1 MNFEIKK
8 EKNLLTKIILL
19 SISIGSFMNFNV
31 LEAKNVDDFR
41 TDEYKAMGEN
51 VLDAIN
57 TAGAYAQGYTGK
69 GVILGICDFP
79 INFNNLEFREKNNS
93 GMLNEANNGIYNWQI
108 LSHGTAV
115 AGVVAANKNNQGMH
129 GVAFDANIQGVT
141 NADEYENDGLD
152 FLIRENFWEEF
163 LDRQDIKIINNS
175 WGADNYLSNVNNR
188 EEYEK
193 FFYDYISAYSAYN
206 QIKKIVNKDKLLI
219 FSAGNDGH
227 TMPSVE
233 NVLPIWDNSLSNN
246 IINVTASNASF
257 FQKENDIFK
266 VTSGALAMFSDLAQY
281 AEDRTLTAPGVF
293 MNTTYSNGGYIKDSG
308 TSLAAPLVTGVG
320 GLVQEA
326 FPYLGGKQIGDILL
340 STANNQIVN
349 TDGFFMTW
357 QIGYNFI
364 NIFYTN
370 DEYGK
375 KAQEKSIEDLAEF
388 YYEHNTNLINVMGV
402 KSKDEFLS
410 LVKEYDNV
418 GAVKEFVDTPMEAL
432 FGQGMVDAEKAVK
445 GLGVI
450 NVRRLTSEDISNDY
464 TVAGKKE
471 KQALYKVD
479 TQGYNSIWSND
490 IKEIRAGYIAENPLG
505 ENNKDFNGK
514 DNDIKDLHDRY
525 IYYKENWID
534 RPLYDK
540 YVVERYIEDFNN
552 NIQNSGLLG
561 LHAGLIKD
569 GEGILNLTGNN
580 TYQGSSIVKD
590 GTLQI
595 DGSIKGDAYSID
607 KGILTGKGLIE
618 GDVYNN
624 SKISAG
630 SYGSI
635 DTLKIKGNLSG
646 DGEILVNTDGE
657 KFNVISVGNI
667 ADISNMNVKAGQ
679 KAAPNITNKFVDA
692 NNLILV
698 TGLNQEQEF
707 SGLLN
712 AKIELSGNEGILT
725 TIANNNTKVYDET
738 FKAINSMYSSLN
750 SNQQSKM
757 YDLYALDTNQAT
769 TALKEITG
777 GFHMN
782 MAHDI
787 IKNRDVVTAVEKQT
801 NLDRADS
808 LWILNTKHWQNV
820 DDINAQGY
828 SLTIGKD
835 FTNNDKNYNGILFSY
850 SENSLGDN
858 LNSGEYDNY
867 SLGLYAGTKNRANT
881 LTGYLSYGVQNNNV
895 TRNIPMLDKVAKSD
909 YDSNVLGLGMKYAYD
924 LDYGKEHQWHIAPY
938 GKIDMAHYKQNDFQ
952 ESNADLYNQK
962 INDYSDNYLAGE
974 VGVEFNR
981 KEESGNYGIKLGYK
995 RLVSGANQDM
1005 KVTFVQ
1011 DKTNTGY
1018 TINGVEESKDHLV
1031 LAGYID
1037 KQLSDKWS
1045 VAGQIEQDWSSNS
1058 NELSTSINF
1067 NYQF

>member
-1 MNFEIKK
+1 MNFS
-8 EKNLLTKIILL
+8 T
-19 SISIGSFMNFNV
+19 

-51 VLDAIN
+51 VLDVIN
-57 TAGAYAQGYTGK
+57 AAGAYAQGYTGK
-69 GVILGICDFP
+69 GVILGICDWP
-79 INFNNLEFREKNNS
+79 INFENLEFKEKNNS
-93 GMLNEANNGIYNWQI
+93 GMLNEANNGIYNWQE
-108 LSHGTAV
+108 LSHGTLV
-115 AGVVAANKNNQGMH
+115 AGVVSADKNEQGMH
-129 GVAFDANIQGVT
+129 GVAFDANIQGIAHA
-141 NADEYENDGLD
+141 NKYESDSLE
-152 FLIRENFWEEF
+152 FLPRENMWKEF

-175 WGADNYLSNVNNR
+175 WGTNYYLSNIKNK

-193 FFYDYISAYSAYN
+193 FFNDYSNAGLIYN
-206 QIKKIVNKDKLLI
+206 QIKKVVDKDKLLV
-219 FSAGNDGH
+219 FSAHNYGH
-227 TMPSVE
+227 TMPAIES
-233 NVLPIWDNSLSNN
+233 VLPIWDNSLSNN

-257 FQKENDIFK
+257 FQKENDQFK

-281 AEDRTLTAPGVF
+281 AEDRTLTAPGTSIK
-293 MNTTYSNGGYIKDSG
+293 TTYPNGGYINENG
-308 TSLAAPLVTGVG
+308 TSFSAPMVTGVG

-340 STANNQIVN
+340 STANNKITN
-349 TDGFFMTW
+349 TDGFFITW
-357 QIGYNFI
+357 QSEYDFI

-375 KAQEKSIEDLAEF
+375 KAQEKSIEDLAGF
-388 YYEHNTNLINVMGV
+388 YYEHNTKLINDVTGI
-402 KSKDEFLS
+402 KNKDEFLYW
-410 LVKEYDNV
+410 VKEYDNV

-445 GLGVI
+445 GLGAI
-450 NVRRLTSEDISNDY
+450 NVRRLTSEDISDAY
-464 TVAGKKE
+464 TIAGKKE

-479 TQGYNSIWSND
+479 TQGYNSIWSNN

-505 ENNKDFNGK
+505 ENNKDFNNT
-514 DNDIKDLHDRY
+514 DSDIKDLHDRY
-525 IYYKENWID
+525 IYYKKNWID

-540 YVVERYIEDFNN
+540 YVVERYIDDFNN

-590 GTLQI
+590 GILQI

-618 GDVYNN
+618 GNVYNN

-635 DTLKIKGNLSG
+635 DTLKIKGNLLG

-679 KAAPNITNKFVDA
+679 KAAPNITNKFIDA
-692 NNLILV
+692 NNLILS
-698 TGLNQEQEF
+698 TDLNQEQEF

-712 AKIELSGNEGILT
+712 AKIELSENEGILT
-725 TIANNNTKVYDET
+725 TIANNNTEVYDET
-738 FKAINSMYSSLN
+738 FKAINSMYNSLN
-750 SNQQSKM
+750 GNQQSKM
-757 YDLYALDTNQAT
+757 YDLYALERNQAT

-801 NLDRADS
+801 NLDRDDS

-820 DDINAQGY
+820 DNINAQGY
-828 SLTIGKD
+828 SLTVGKD
-835 FTNNDKNYNGILFSY
+835 FNNNDKSYNGILFSY
-850 SENSLGDN
+850 SKNSLGDN
-858 LNSGEYDNY
+858 LDSGEYDNY
-867 SLGLYAGTKNRANT
+867 SLGLYAGRKNRANI
-881 LTGYLSYGVQNNNV
+881 LTGYLSYGMQNNNV
-895 TRNIPMLDKVAKSD
+895 TRNIPTLNKVAKSD

-924 LDYGKEHQWHIAPY
+924 LDYGKEHQWHITPY
-938 GKIDMAHYKQNDFQ
+938 GKIDMAHYMQNGFQ

-974 VGVEFNR
+974 VGVELNR
-981 KEESGNYGIKLGYK
+981 KEESGIYGVKLGYK

-1011 DKTNTGY
+1011 DKTSTDY
-1018 TINGVEESKDHLV
+1018 TINSVEESKNHLV
-1031 LAGYID
+1031 LEGYID

-1058 NELSTSINF
+1058 NELSTSIKF

>member
-679 KAAPNITNKFVDA
+679 KAAPNITNKFIDA

-787 IKNRDVVTAVEKQT
+787 IKNRDVVTAVENQT
-801 NLDRADS
+801 NFDRA
-808 LWILNTKHWQNV
+808 
-820 DDINAQGY
+820 
-828 SLTIGKD
+828 
-835 FTNNDKNYNGILFSY
+835 
-850 SENSLGDN
+850 
-858 LNSGEYDNY
+858 
-867 SLGLYAGTKNRANT
+867 
-881 LTGYLSYGVQNNNV
+881 
-895 TRNIPMLDKVAKSD
+895 
-909 YDSNVLGLGMKYAYD
+909 
-924 LDYGKEHQWHIAPY
+924 
-938 GKIDMAHYKQNDFQ
+938 
-952 ESNADLYNQK
+952 
-962 INDYSDNYLAGE
+962 
-974 VGVEFNR
+974 
-981 KEESGNYGIKLGYK
+981 
-995 RLVSGANQDM
+995 
-1005 KVTFVQ
+1005 
-1011 DKTNTGY
+1011 
-1018 TINGVEESKDHLV
+1018 
-1031 LAGYID
+1031 
-1037 KQLSDKWS
+1037 
-1045 VAGQIEQDWSSNS
+1045 
-1058 NELSTSINF
+1058 
-1067 NYQF
+1067 

>member
-1 MNFEIKK
+1 MKLQK

-19 SISIGSFMNFNV
+19 SISIGSFMNFNT
-31 LEAKNVDDFR
+31 LEAKDIDDFR
-41 TDEYKAMGEN
+41 TNEYKAMGEN
-51 VLDAIN
+51 VLDVIN
-57 TAGAYAQGYTGK
+57 AARAYAQGYTGK
-69 GVILGICDFP
+69 GVILGICDWP
-79 INFNNLEFREKNNS
+79 INFNNPEFKEKNNS
-93 GMLNEANNGIYNWQI
+93 GMLNEANNGIYNWQE

-129 GVAFDANIQGVT
+129 GVAFDANIQGVA
-141 NADEYENDGLD
+141 NADEYKGSYFSTRKNLWD
-152 FLIRENFWEEF
+152 EF
-163 LDRQDIKIINNS
+163 LNKQDIKVINNS
-175 WGADNYLSNVNNR
+175 WGTEIYLSYINDKDDYEEILNN
-188 EEYEK
+188 
-193 FFYDYISAYSAYN
+193 YINLTPYN
-206 QIKKIVNKDKLLI
+206 QMKKAIGKDKLLV
-219 FSAGNDGH
+219 FSADNSGH
-227 TMPSVE
+227 TMPGLD
-233 NVLPIWDNSLSNN
+233 NVLSIWDNSLSNN
-246 IINVTASNASF
+246 IINVTASDASF

-266 VTSGALAMFSDLAQY
+266 VTSGALAIFSDLAQY
-281 AEDRTLTAPGVF
+281 VEDKTLTAPGVF
-293 MNTTYSNGGYIKDSG
+293 INTTYSDGGYINENG
-308 TSLAAPLVTGVG
+308 TSFSAPMVTGVG

-326 FPYLGGKQIGDILL
+326 FPYLGGKQIGDVLL
-340 STANNQIVN
+340 STANNKIIN
-349 TDGFFMTW
+349 TDGFFITF
-357 QIGYNFI
+357 QVDNLYNKYSF

-375 KAQEKSIEDLAEF
+375 KAKEKSLKDLAEV
-388 YYEHNTNLINVMGV
+388 YYEHNTKMINYYL
-402 KSKDEFLS
+402 SIRNKDEFLDLIMEYDKEG
-410 LVKEYDNV
+410 LVK
-418 GAVKEFVDTPMEAL
+418 KFVNMPMEAL
-432 FGQGMVDAEKAVK
+432 FGQGMVDAGKAVK
-445 GLGVI
+445 GLGAI
-450 NVRRLTSEDISNDY
+450 NVRRLTSEDISDDY

-514 DNDIKDLHDRY
+514 DNDVKDLHDRY

-540 YVVERYIEDFNN
+540 YVVKRYIEDFNN

-618 GDVYNN
+618 GNVYNN

-630 SYGSI
+630 SYGNI
-635 DTLKIKGNLSG
+635 DTLKINGNLSG

-657 KFNVISVGNI
+657 KFNVISVGNT
-667 ADISNMNVKAGQ
+667 ADISNMNVTAGQ

-692 NNLILV
+692 NNLILS

-712 AKIELSGNEGILT
+712 AKIELNGNEGILT

-738 FKAINSMYSSLN
+738 FKAINSMYNNLN
-750 SNQQSKM
+750 SNQQFKM

-769 TALKEITG
+769 TALEEITG

-801 NLDRADS
+801 NLDRDNS
-808 LWILNTKHWQNV
+808 LWILNTKHWQNI
-820 DDINAQGY
+820 DDINSQGY
-828 SLTIGKD
+828 SLIVGKD
-835 FTNNDKNYNGILFSY
+835 FKNNDKNYNGILFSY

-974 VGVEFNR
+974 VGIELNR

-995 RLVSGANQDM
+995 KLVSGANQDM

>member
-464 TVAGKKE
+464 TVA
-471 KQALYKVD
+471 VD
-479 TQGYNSIWSND
+479 
-490 IKEIRAGYIAENPLG
+490 
-505 ENNKDFNGK
+505 
-514 DNDIKDLHDRY
+514 
-525 IYYKENWID
+525 
-534 RPLYDK
+534 
-540 YVVERYIEDFNN
+540 
-552 NIQNSGLLG
+552 
-561 LHAGLIKD
+561 
-569 GEGILNLTGNN
+569 EG
-580 TYQGSSIVKD
+580 
-590 GTLQI
+590 
-595 DGSIKGDAYSID
+595 
-607 KGILTGKGLIE
+607 
-618 GDVYNN
+618 
-624 SKISAG
+624 
-630 SYGSI
+630 
-635 DTLKIKGNLSG
+635 
-646 DGEILVNTDGE
+646 
-657 KFNVISVGNI
+657 
-667 ADISNMNVKAGQ
+667 
-679 KAAPNITNKFVDA
+679 
-692 NNLILV
+692 
-698 TGLNQEQEF
+698 
-707 SGLLN
+707 
-712 AKIELSGNEGILT
+712 
-725 TIANNNTKVYDET
+725 
-738 FKAINSMYSSLN
+738 
-750 SNQQSKM
+750 
-757 YDLYALDTNQAT
+757 
-769 TALKEITG
+769 
-777 GFHMN
+777 
-782 MAHDI
+782 
-787 IKNRDVVTAVEKQT
+787 
-801 NLDRADS
+801 
-808 LWILNTKHWQNV
+808 
-820 DDINAQGY
+820 
-828 SLTIGKD
+828 
-835 FTNNDKNYNGILFSY
+835 
-850 SENSLGDN
+850 
-858 LNSGEYDNY
+858 
-867 SLGLYAGTKNRANT
+867 
-881 LTGYLSYGVQNNNV
+881 
-895 TRNIPMLDKVAKSD
+895 
-909 YDSNVLGLGMKYAYD
+909 
-924 LDYGKEHQWHIAPY
+924 
-938 GKIDMAHYKQNDFQ
+938 
-952 ESNADLYNQK
+952 
-962 INDYSDNYLAGE
+962 
-974 VGVEFNR
+974 
-981 KEESGNYGIKLGYK
+981 
-995 RLVSGANQDM
+995 
-1005 KVTFVQ
+1005 
-1011 DKTNTGY
+1011 
-1018 TINGVEESKDHLV
+1018 
-1031 LAGYID
+1031 
-1037 KQLSDKWS
+1037 
-1045 VAGQIEQDWSSNS
+1045 
-1058 NELSTSINF
+1058 
-1067 NYQF
+1067 